1 MITIKWSDS
10 VVEEE
15 EEKGEK
21 GQRDAKVGMEDRGNL
36 AGSNKVKYLLQVF
49 ESQVCILHAPDQER
63 GQIFRL
69 RDQRLKFLIE
79 HIASKF

>member
-1 MITIKWSDS
+1 MLARLKTRRRRRRRYPERAMITIKWSDS

-36 AGSNKVKYLLQVF
+36 AGSNKVKYL
-49 ESQVCILHAPDQER
+49 
-63 GQIFRL
+63 
-69 RDQRLKFLIE
+69 
-79 HIASKF
+79 

>member
-1 MITIKWSDS
+1 MLARLKTRRRRRRYPERAMITIKWSDS

-36 AGSNKVKYLLQVF
+36 AGSNKVKYL
-49 ESQVCILHAPDQER
+49 
-63 GQIFRL
+63 
-69 RDQRLKFLIE
+69 
-79 HIASKF
+79 